1 MLSKVIL
8 KYVLGKGL
16 NFNFKSYLI
25 CIVCYFLKNVFL
37 WWVKIVKKKLVM
49 GI

>member
-16 NFNFKSYLI
+16 NFNFKSYLL
-25 CIVCYFLKNVFL
+25 CIVIYFLKMFFYDE
-37 WWVKIVKKKLVM
+37 
-49 GI
+49 